1 MSEVMKRRSRSPRS
15 RAMDRVMVIE
25 LIRSNLEKDRSRLA
39 EKKEEARREKEEGW
53 EPPRRCVGWVTEE
66 EANKDVDGRQR
77 MRPEHI
83 RTLEGVVSYREELLK
98 TKMQEHFDDPFIQ
111 KGRKE
116 NFARSAMDPEDPCHR
131 ATGGSI
137 PAVGP

>member
-15 RAMDRVMVIE
+15 RAMDRALLST
-25 LIRSNLEKDRSRLA
+25 LIRSTLESDRSRLA
-39 EKKEEARREKEEGW
+39 EKKEETRREKEEGW
-53 EPPRRCVGWVTEE
+53 VPPRRCVGWVTEE
-66 EANKDVDGRQR
+66 EANMDMAARQR

-111 KGRKE
+111 KEREE
-116 NFARSAMDPEDPCHR
+116 NIARSAIDPENPCHTVIR
-131 ATGGSI
+131 WI
-137 PAVGP
+137 P